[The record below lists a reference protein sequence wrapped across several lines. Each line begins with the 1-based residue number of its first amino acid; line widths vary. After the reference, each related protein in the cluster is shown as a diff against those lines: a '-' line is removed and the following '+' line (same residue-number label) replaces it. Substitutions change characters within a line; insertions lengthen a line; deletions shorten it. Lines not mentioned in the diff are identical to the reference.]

1 MTPRDGEDVLL
12 PQPFR
17 ARALFPEY
25 QVQFYETIAVPE
37 SLLEELTLEE
47 PPPQVVRSVAQWRV
61 DFPIRPPRYI
71 LEDATRQVLTIV
83 EKILLRGRLTLLSPR
98 LENAL
103 EKLFRPRR
111 SLQEAFL
118 ALSRVPFCPKHQ
130 NSPFLASDLAAVF
143 YREIAPQIFG
153 SNFRRYV
160 IPQVE
165 LTSLVPVADVA
176 DQQVDF
182 VLFHPERAGVVVD
195 IEKSGS
201 SNPEKRD
208 ALLRDHGYT
217 VFHIPQRE
225 IQARKGPKLSELF
238 AHFGEKER
246 PEEVDE
252 SVRCLMAFR
261 IAQRMQIALCQALLW
276 GFLDPYNP
284 SSWNI
289 LTDLHETGLFSEDEA
304 RSIGESSIY
313 DFVELFK
320 RVATLYDLPV
330 VSGEPLLHLVPGD
343 EVVQEDTCG
352 ISFAQAIDSQIPTFF
367 IQDCYVP
374 FPLAHV
380 SSPTGNFLL
389 PMRKPER
396 EELEYFLSY
405 IFRKPSFREGQYE
418 GITRVLEGKDVLL
431 LLPTGAGKSLV
442 YQLSSFLLPGVTIVI
457 DPIISL
463 MEDQID
469 NLSLMGIDRCI
480 AITSQIETPEKRQ
493 KILDLVA
500 QGEYLFVFIAP
511 ERFQTV
517 EFREALRSLTVH
529 TPVALIVVDEAHCVS
544 EWGHDF
550 RTAYLNIGRTSREYC
565 RSGNRVPPLVAL
577 TGTASRAVLK
587 DIQRELRI
595 DTLDAVITPKTFD
608 RPELRFAVLHV
619 PSQEKMAVLEGYL
632 SKKLPTLFGLTPA
645 TFYQARG
652 KGTYAGLVFCPHV
665 NGPLGVQQVAREIRN
680 ALRIPLDT
688 YSGKEPKRVDPRV
701 WRLHKKRATRAFK
714 RNRIPLLVCTKA
726 FGMGIDKPNIRY
738 TVHLGVPPSIEAF
751 YQEAGRA
758 GRDRNPAYCTI
769 IVSIDDMRRA
779 ERLLDPNTSVEEID
793 RIVRE
798 TGWNGDDVT
807 HTLYFHARSFRG
819 IAEEKRNVAIVLS
832 KIPDLERPGSFVL
845 SIPEEI
851 ALSCTKEED
860 REPREVVEKAI
871 YRLLLVGVLSDYT
884 IDYATKT
891 FTLHISGA
899 TKEEIVEAYGKYV
912 AGYLTSR
919 RSVEMEKLSR
929 YLHLGYRDFVLQAV
943 ELLLHFLYDVIEKGR
958 RRAFYEMLLAC
969 RDARSDQDIRQRIL
983 RYLETTWYSEALEEL
998 VRDESGGLVR
1008 SMDIFDS
1015 LNSLQEI
1022 AELRGQVS
1030 RYLESYPDHPALLML
1045 RSLTEAFASD
1055 GDDAIAWQNFKAAIV
1070 SAKENY
1076 QTSENALL
1084 EFAIWATMRVFTCNP
1099 ELARRFVRELAASR
1113 DRHYLRSLL
1122 MRLPASLA
1130 DEVAWILLGKLGTEC
1145 LALLQHA
1152 VIAE

>member
-1 MTPRDGEDVLL
+1 MPKDSEDFLL
-12 PQPFR
+12 PRSFR
-17 ARALFPEY
+17 ARALFRDY
-25 QVQFYETIAVPE
+25 QVQFYETAAVPE
-37 SLLEELTLEE
+37 GVLEELILEE
-47 PPPQVVRSVAQWRV
+47 PPPQAVRSTAQWRV
-61 DFPIRPPRYI
+61 DFPIRPPRYMPD
-71 LEDATRQVLTIV
+71 DAMRQVLAIV
-83 EKILLRGRLTLLSPR
+83 EKILLRGRLTLLSPQ
-98 LENAL
+98 LEHAL
-103 EKLFRPRR
+103 EKLFRPRKP
-111 SLQEAFL
+111 LQEAFL
-118 ALSRVPFCPKHQ
+118 SLPHVMCYPEHRK
-130 NSPFLASDLAAVF
+130 SPFFAGDTEEIF

-160 IPQVE
+160 IPGVE
-165 LTSLVPVADVA
+165 VTSLVSSADVTSER
-176 DQQVDF
+176 VDF
-182 VLFHPERAGVVVD
+182 VLFYPGRPGVVVEM
-195 IEKSGS
+195 EKPVS
-201 SNPEKRD
+201 SNSQKRD
-208 ALLRDHGYT
+208 LLLRDHGYT
-217 VFHIPQRE
+217 VFRIPKRE
-225 IQARKGPKLSELF
+225 IQNRKGPVLSELF
-238 AHFGEKER
+238 AHFGGKEE
-246 PEEVDE
+246 PAAVDE
-252 SVRCLMAFR
+252 NIRYLMAFKA
-261 IAQRMQIALCQALLW
+261 AQRIQIVLCQALLW

-289 LTDLHETGLFSEDEA
+289 LIDLHETGLFDGDRA
-304 RSIGESSIY
+304 YSIGESAVY

-320 RVATLYDLPV
+320 RVAALYDLPITP
-330 VSGEPLLHLVPGD
+330 GEPSLHPVPGD
-343 EVVQEDTCG
+343 ELTGEDTCG
-352 ISFAQAIDSQIPTFF
+352 ISFAHAIDPQTPTFF
-367 IQDCYVP
+367 IQDVYVP
-374 FPLAHV
+374 FPIAHA
-380 SSPTGNFLL
+380 SSPAGNFFL
-389 PMRKPER
+389 PPRKPER

-405 IFRKPSFREGQYE
+405 IFRKTSFREGQYE

-442 YQLSSFLLPGVTIVI
+442 YQLSAFLLPGVAVVI

-469 NLSLMGIDRCI
+469 NLTLMGIDRCI
-480 AITSQIETPEKRQ
+480 AITSQIETPEARQ
-493 KILDLVA
+493 RILDLVA

-517 EFREALRSLTVH
+517 EFREALRALTVH

-608 RPELRFAVLHV
+608 RPELRFEVLHV
-619 PSQEKMAVLEGYL
+619 PSREKMAVLEGYL
-632 SKKLPTLFGLTPA
+632 GKKLPTLFGLTPA
-645 TFYQARG
+645 TFYEARG

-665 NGPLGVQQVAREIRN
+665 NGPLGVQQVAREIRS
-680 ALRIPLDT
+680 ALRISLDT
-688 YSGKEPKRVDPRV
+688 YSGREPKSVDPRT
-701 WRLHKKRATRAFK
+701 WRLHKKRATKAFK

-738 TVHLGVPPSIEAF
+738 TVHFSVPPSIEAF

-769 IVSIDDMRRA
+769 IVSVDDMRRA
-779 ERLLDPNTSVEEID
+779 ERLLDPSTSVEEIE
-793 RIVRE
+793 RVVRE

-807 HTLYFHARSFRG
+807 HILYFHVRSFRG
-819 IAEEKRNVAIVLS
+819 IAEEKKNIAIVLS
-832 KIPDLERPGSFVL
+832 KIPDLEHPGSFVL
-845 SIPEEI
+845 AIPEEI
-851 ALSCTKEED
+851 AASCEKEEG

-884 IDYATKT
+884 IDYAAKT

-899 TKEEIVEAYGKYV
+899 TKEEIVEAYGRYV
-912 AGYLTSR
+912 AGYLASR
-919 RSVEMEKLSR
+919 RKVEVEKLSR
-929 YLHLGYRDFVLQAV
+929 YLHLEYRDFVLQAV

-983 RYLETTWYSEALEEL
+983 RYLETTEYSEALEEL
-998 VRDESGGLVR
+998 VRDEGGGLVR

-1022 AELRGQVS
+1022 AALRGQVS
-1030 RYLESYPDHPALLML
+1030 RYLESYPDHPALLVL
-1045 RSLTEAFASD
+1045 RSLTEVFASD
-1055 GDDAIAWQNFKAAIV
+1055 GDDEIAWQNFKAAIS
-1070 SAKENY
+1070 SARENY
-1076 QTSENALL
+1076 RAPEDVLL
-1084 EFAIWATMRVFTCNP
+1084 EWAIWAITRVLARNP

-1113 DRHYLRSLL
+1113 DRHSLRSLL
-1122 MRLPASLA
+1122 AKLPVALA
-1130 DEVAWILLGKLGTEC
+1130 DEVAWMLLGKLGVAC
-1145 LALLQHA
+1145 LTFLRQR
-1152 VIAE
+1152 VTPE